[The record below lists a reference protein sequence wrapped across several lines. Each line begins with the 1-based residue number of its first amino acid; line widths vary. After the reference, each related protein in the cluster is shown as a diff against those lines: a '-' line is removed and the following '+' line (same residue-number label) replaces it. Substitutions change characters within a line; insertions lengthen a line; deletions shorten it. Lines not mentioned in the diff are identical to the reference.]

1 MRLGTYMP
9 TCRYVRE
16 DMYLLTGK
24 SLSPHAHIPLAEYF
38 SPHAHT
44 SCRAFLPTLTLDMRI
59 CVYCTINTFA
69 IVAREGSKVLV
80 GVASDPSCRTRFL
93 TRLGFFFFF
102 FFMEGRLGQLA
113 GRLGRRLG
121 LLERLL
127 FERPAR
133 GGGWSGS

>member
-9 TCRYVRE
+9 TCRYVRHVSA
-16 DMYLLTGK
+16 YRQ
-24 SLSPHAHIPLAEYF
+24 SHSPHAHIPLAVYF
-38 SPHAHT
+38 SPYAHT

-59 CVYCTINTFA
+59 CVYCIINTFA

-93 TRLGFFFFF
+93 TRLDFFFF

-133 GGGWSGS
+133 